1 MTIEN
6 LITEF
11 IINKSQVPKHANALL
26 DFVRKEYVQGHMNI
40 TQYVRLLEELTKRGA
55 IHP

>member
-26 DFVRKEYVQGHMNI
+26 DFVRKEYIQGHMTI